1 MALDRLTILVQQC
14 FAKAGLDASTVQVEP
29 SHRPDL
35 SQFQCNA
42 ALTLAKA
49 TRQPPRAVANAV
61 LPHLAAL
68 PELRDVRV
76 DGPGF
81 INFSMSDA
89 FLTAEVEKLRADPR
103 LGSAKEITAQSILID
118 YGGPNVAKAMH
129 VGHIRSGIIG
139 DALERLGKFLGHQVI
154 GDVHLGDWGLPMGML
169 IAEIKRRWPH
179 LPYFD
184 PDFPDSFPDEPPV
197 GVDEL
202 NELYPQAAARCAEDE
217 DALKEARLATAR
229 LQQGDPGY
237 RALWQSFVNASVTA
251 IREEFDLL
259 GVGFDLWY
267 GESRVEGRMQPLI
280 ESLEQR
286 GIAERDEGALV
297 IKVARDTDNKPMPP
311 LILEKGDGG
320 VTYAATDLA
329 TIGARVEE
337 VDPDLLLYVVDQR
350 QHLHFDQVFRAAEKA
365 GLIRDGRPR
374 CEHIGF
380 GTINGPDGKPFKTRA
395 GGVMR
400 LKDLVSL
407 AIDAAR
413 ERLDEIGLAEDI
425 APAEREEIANLIG
438 IATIRFA
445 DLSNH
450 RQSDYIF
457 NLEKFSRF
465 EGKTGP
471 YMCYAAVRAGSILA
485 KAAEQGLSEGEL
497 IEPISEQA
505 RILYLSLLDFG
516 RVVATAFDKRAPN
529 ILCDH
534 IYDLAQKFNSLYHQ
548 HHILSE
554 GDPAVRGALLS
565 LTRLTRDQLR
575 LSLLLLGIRVPARM

>member
-1 MALDRLTILVQQC
+1 MALDRLTILVQRC
-14 FAKAGLDASTVQVEP
+14 FAAAGFDPAAVAVEP
-29 SHRPDL
+29 SNRPDL

-61 LPHLAAL
+61 LPHLTAL

-81 INFSMSDA
+81 INFSMAEDY
-89 FLTAEVEKLRADPR
+89 LTAEVEKLRTDPR
-103 LGSAKEITAQSILID
+103 LGSPTEAKPQSIIMD

-129 VGHIRSGIIG
+129 VGHIRAGIIG
-139 DALERLGKFLGHQVI
+139 DALHRMGTFLGHKVI

-169 IAEIKRRWPH
+169 IAEMKQRWPD
-179 LPYFD
+179 LPWFD
-184 PDFPDSFPDEPPV
+184 PEFRGDYPQKPPV
-197 GVDEL
+197 DVDAL
-202 NELYPQAAARCAEDE
+202 NELYPQAAARCAADE
-217 DALKEARLATAR
+217 AALKEARLATAR
-229 LQQGDPGY
+229 LQRGDPAY
-237 RALWQSFVNASVTA
+237 RALWQSFVDVSVAA
-251 IREEFDLL
+251 IREEFELL
-259 GVGFDLWY
+259 DIAFDLWN
-267 GESRVEGRMQPLI
+267 GESDVEDRMQPLI
-280 ESLEQR
+280 ADLERR
-286 GIAERDEGALV
+286 GVAERHEGAL
-297 IKVARDTDNKPMPP
+297 IIPVARESDNKPMPP

-320 VTYAATDLA
+320 VTYASTDLA
-329 TIGARVEE
+329 TIAARVQD

-350 QHLHFDQVFRAAEKA
+350 QHLHFEQVFRAAEKA
-365 GLIRDGRPR
+365 GFIRDGRPR

-413 ERLDEIGLAEDI
+413 ERLVELGLAQDM

-457 NLEKFSRF
+457 NLDKFSRF

-485 KAAEQGLSEGEL
+485 KAAEQDLCEGSL
-497 IEPISEQA
+497 VAPISDQMRA
-505 RILYLSLLDFG
+505 VYLSLLDFG
-516 RVVATAFDKRAPN
+516 RVVAVTFEKRAPN
-529 ILCDH
+529 MLCDH
-534 IYDLAQKFNSLYHQ
+534 VYELAQKFNAFYHQ

-554 GDPAVRGALLS
+554 SDAALQGALLS
-565 LTRLTRDQLR
+565 LTRIVRDQLQ
-575 LSLLLLGIRVPARM
+575 LALVLLGIKVPTRM